1 MAQGDLSGALEA
13 YEAMHEILER
23 LAGSDPGNAGWQR
36 DLWVSY
42 WRVADMME
50 RTRPAEA
57 REWWQGAYD
66 TLMAMKRSGMFVS
79 AQDEGFLEQIR
90 RKIET

>member
-1 MAQGDLSGALEA
+1 
-13 YEAMHEILER
+13 
-23 LAGSDPGNAGWQR
+23 
-36 DLWVSY
+36 
-42 WRVADMME
+42 ME

-57 REWWQGAYD
+57 HEWWQRAYD
-66 TLMAMKRSGMFVS
+66 KLMAMKRSGMFVS